1 MQKNHLLFSLLTLLS
16 LLTSTEVKGEG
27 GVVSQRPQGVPR
39 LVVNI
44 MVDQLQSDYLEA
56 FSPLY
61 GSDGLQLLLQKGRV
75 YLQADYP
82 FVARDEASA
91 AATVATGAAPSE
103 HGVVALQW
111 LNRDIW
117 RPQRAVDD
125 RSVKG
130 LYTAEGCSP
139 RQLEASTV
147 ADELKVSTG
156 GRAWVVSI
164 APDSESA
171 IFQAGHA
178 ADQVVWIDDNTG
190 NWASSSYYGEFPK
203 WADYRNVY
211 QNLDYRLQSLHWQ
224 PLVPRAPFYW
234 TTSQRTSTFAHKLKG
249 PSRFAAFK
257 SSALVNSEIAAAV
270 GSALQGTYLGSDDI
284 PDYLAIT
291 LYAGPFSGKNSL
303 TGTAELQDT
312 YARLDRAVA
321 EIIAGVHKKVG
332 EGNALFTLTSTGYCA
347 ENEEEERAKYRL
359 PIGQLDM
366 RRTVNLLGMY
376 LVALY
381 GQGNYI
387 AATMGNQIYLNHRLL
402 DERQINVPELQTRV
416 QEFLQGLTGVK
427 EVVSAHR
434 LQNGAWSPEMERAQ
448 KNFYA
453 QRSGDFILRL
463 RPGWHVVN
471 ADYPGHPL
479 SQMAFVRFPIF
490 LYGTGVV
497 PQKVETPVTVDRIAP
512 TLSKALRIRAP
523 SACRQLPLF

>member
-27 GVVSQRPQGVPR
+27 GIVSQRPQGVPR

-139 RQLEASTV
+139 RQLEVSTV

-190 NWASSSYYGEFPK
+190 NWASSSYYGEFP
-203 WADYRNVY
+203 N
-211 QNLDYRLQSLHWQ
+211 
-224 PLVPRAPFYW
+224 
-234 TTSQRTSTFAHKLKG
+234 G
-249 PSRFAAFK
+249 P
-257 SSALVNSEIAAAV
+257 
-270 GSALQGTYLGSDDI
+270 
-284 PDYLAIT
+284 IT
-291 LYAGPFSGKNSL
+291 AMS
-303 TGTAELQDT
+303 
-312 YARLDRAVA
+312 
-321 EIIAGVHKKVG
+321 I
-332 EGNALFTLTSTGYCA
+332 
-347 ENEEEERAKYRL
+347 
-359 PIGQLDM
+359 
-366 RRTVNLLGMY
+366 
-376 LVALY
+376 
-381 GQGNYI
+381 
-387 AATMGNQIYLNHRLL
+387 
-402 DERQINVPELQTRV
+402 
-416 QEFLQGLTGVK
+416 
-427 EVVSAHR
+427 
-434 LQNGAWSPEMERAQ
+434 
-448 KNFYA
+448 
-453 QRSGDFILRL
+453 
-463 RPGWHVVN
+463 
-471 ADYPGHPL
+471 
-479 SQMAFVRFPIF
+479 
-490 LYGTGVV
+490 
-497 PQKVETPVTVDRIAP
+497 RI
-512 TLSKALRIRAP
+512 
-523 SACRQLPLF
+523 